1 MDLSMFL
8 VFPGILITIGIGLLL
23 LSIILVIIAYKT
35 ADTQEP
41 SNLSQVNYAINLE
54 NENNDNINNEIKP
67 EENGVSNPDNIV
79 EENKSDN
86 LNNNYVQEKEPSEI
100 KDNNIEN
107 NLEIAKVSKLP
118 NEPETKKDEKFIK
131 VELPKEE
138 ITKPEDNEE
147 KIDVF
152 EKEFESF
159 EEPFSPKPKFED
171 LKHEN
176 LVTTQTN
183 KQEKEEDEEEIE
195 IL

>member
-23 LSIILVIIAYKT
+23 LSIIIVIIAYKT
-35 ADTQEP
+35 ADKPEP
-41 SNLSQVNYAINLE
+41 SNLSQVDYAKNLE
-54 NENNDNINNEIKP
+54 TNNYRNFNNELKP
-67 EENGVSNPDNIV
+67 EENKN
-79 EENKSDN
+79 DN
-86 LNNNYVQEKEPSEI
+86 LNSNYVQEKESSEI

-107 NLEIAKVSKLP
+107 NLETTKIFKLP
-118 NEPETKKDEKFIK
+118 DEPETKKDEKFIE

-138 ITKPEDNEE
+138 ITKPKDNEE

-159 EEPFSPKPKFED
+159 EEPYSSKQKFEK

-183 KQEKEEDEEEIE
+183 KQEKEEEEEEIE